1 MEDPLAGRSWFDIV
15 SGEARNWY
23 AVITADREAA
33 QARAAA
39 ARQAL
44 TLPPAMTAGIGSID
58 SRTLILLVVGAAL
71 LISLNNNK

>member
-1 MEDPLAGRSWFDIV
+1 MEDVLAGRSWFDIV

-23 AVITADREAA
+23 TVITADRQAA

-39 ARQAL
+39 ARRAL

-58 SRTLILLVVGAAL
+58 SRTLILVAVGAAL
-71 LISLNNNK
+71 LISLNSHK